1 MAWLTFCL
9 SAAVII
15 AAAVKLAEYGD
26 AIAVR
31 TGLGQLFIGALLLA
45 GATSAPELLT
55 MISSIRQGH
64 IDLTAG
70 DLFGSSM
77 FNMLLL
83 GVLDIAFH
91 QTRILRRV
99 ALRHALTASLGTLLT
114 GMAVFFILADVQ
126 WMIGWINVDS
136 LFMIAAYVVGV
147 WLLRN
152 NPVTAAPLDAAT
164 VAGPPDREAPGIPSL
179 RRAVVGF
186 VAATAVLVL
195 VVPWMVRSASQIAEQ
210 SDIGDGFV
218 GMLLIAIVTSLP
230 ELVAMISA
238 VRLGAYDI
246 AVGNLFG
253 SNVFNMFALATADL
267 LYTGGN
273 FFGAIHP
280 AFALAGLLAMLL
292 TTLGLIGNLAQ
303 VERRIWIVEVDAL
316 LLILAYG
323 LGIYLLYLRGV
334 GGA

>member
-1 MAWLTFCL
+1 MTWLTFGL

-15 AAAVKLAEYGD
+15 AAAIKLAEYGD
-26 AIAVR
+26 AIAYR

-70 DLFGSSM
+70 DLFGSSA

-83 GVLDIAFH
+83 AVLDIAFH
-91 QTRILRRV
+91 QTRVLRRV

-114 GMAVFFILADVQ
+114 GMAAFFILADVQ

-136 LFMIAAYVVGV
+136 LVMIAAYVVGV

-152 NPVTAAPLDAAT
+152 NPVTSAPPAAAPAK
-164 VAGPPDREAPGIPSL
+164 EARGIPSM

-210 SDIGDGFV
+210 SGMGDGFV
-218 GMLLIAIVTSLP
+218 GMLLIATATSLP

-253 SNVFNMFALATADL
+253 SNVFNMFALAMADVF
-267 LYTGGN
+267 YTSGN
-273 FFGAIHP
+273 FFDAINP

-316 LLILAYG
+316 LLILGYG
-323 LGIYLLYLRGV
+323 LGMYLLYLRGV